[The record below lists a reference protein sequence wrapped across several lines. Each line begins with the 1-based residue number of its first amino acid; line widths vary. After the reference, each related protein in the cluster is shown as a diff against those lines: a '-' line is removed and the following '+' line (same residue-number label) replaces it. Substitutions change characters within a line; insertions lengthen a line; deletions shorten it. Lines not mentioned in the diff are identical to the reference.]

1 MMKYDWEKGMETNFD
16 FDGCSEYLNQWF
28 GLGNKVK
35 PKIMGVIVANTVD
48 NETCLVVNPE
58 FNKKKDVSVGD
69 LWLDAKGDIEAQR
82 AKAMDYDN

>member
-1 MMKYDWEKGMETNFD
+1 MKYDWEKGMETNFD
-16 FDGCSEYLNQWF
+16 FDGCREYLNQWF
-28 GLGNKVK
+28 GLANKVK

-69 LWLDAKGDIEAQR
+69 LWLDAQGDIEAQR
-82 AKAMDYDN
+82 AKAMDYDNR

>member
-1 MMKYDWEKGMETNFD
+1 MKYDWEKKLETNFD

-48 NETCLVVNPE
+48 NEACLVVNPE
-58 FNKKKDVSVGD
+58 FNKQKNVGIAD
-69 LWLDAKGDIEAQR
+69 LWLDAGGDVQAQR
-82 AKAMDYDN
+82 AKAMNNDN